1 CAHDN
6 HEPDTGGRN
15 EMLDELKEEG
25 IVNKVGGRF
34 KLSTLIQ
41 KRMVALNTGARPLV
55 EMKTTDKMAIVIQEI
70 LQNKIFLDQSGNV
83 AMRGGSAGDAV
94 RRAMLTDISDV
105 GGGDD

>member
-1 CAHDN
+1 
-6 HEPDTGGRN
+6 
-15 EMLDELKEEG
+15 MLDDLKEEA

-55 EMKTTDKMAIVIQEI
+55 DLKTSDKMAIVIQEI
-70 LQNKIFLDQSGNV
+70 LQDKIFLDQSGNV

-105 GGGDD
+105 GGGGDD

>member
-1 CAHDN
+1 
-6 HEPDTGGRN
+6 
-15 EMLDELKEEG
+15 MLDDLKEEA

-55 EMKTTDKMAIVIQEI
+55 EVRGGDKMSIVIQEI
-70 LQNKIFLDQSGNV
+70 LQDKIFLDNSGQV
-83 AMRGGSAGDAV
+83 QTRGSSPTDAA
-94 RRAMLTDISDV
+94 RRAMMTDISDV